1 MIEKLEEKINKYK
14 KKFDHRTWGIIA
26 YVMFGI
32 ALLYGMQMAN
42 MFKRQ
47 KQVVQDNY
55 NKAMYELINYVQNVE
70 ILISKARIT
79 TTPVESSKTY
89 ADIWRQSNLAKEN
102 LASLPV
108 NQNSMSNTSK
118 FLAQVSDYSYSLMK
132 QTIAGEKITDEQ
144 YKTLA
149 DVNDKAEEI
158 SSILNDIYIDLSSGK
173 LKWDE
178 VEKQGDSKLS
188 EEKEKGEVLS
198 NISKISETF
207 TEYEGLIYDGAY
219 SNHILESKPVMI
231 ENEEEVTV
239 EQATQKVKEILENT
253 KKDVEVESIKNTGE
267 SDGTLDVYEFE
278 AKYKDR
284 EDTVYIEITKKGGM
298 LALFIYD
305 REVSKQ
311 NKTAEECEIIGKE
324 YLKSIGIDN
333 VEATYY
339 LVIENMITIN
349 FAAVQDNT
357 TLYPDLIKVKIAM
370 DDGEVCS
377 VETSGYIFNHKDR
390 ENINPTITIEE
401 ARNVLNPNIQIN
413 EEGLAIIPTDSKNEV
428 LVYEFKGTI
437 NEKDFIIYINAKTGK
452 EENILLI
459 VNTEGGTLTI

>member
-1 MIEKLEEKINKYK
+1 MLEKIEENINKYK

-47 KQVVQDNY
+47 KQIVQDNY
-55 NKAMYELINYVQNVE
+55 NKSMYELINYVQNVE

-79 TTPVESSKTY
+79 TTSLESSKIY

-108 NQNSMSNTSK
+108 DQKSMSNTSK

-132 QTIAGEKITDEQ
+132 QTIDGNKISDDQ

-149 DVNDKAEEI
+149 DVNNKAEEI
-158 SSILNDIYIDLSSGK
+158 SNVLNDIYSDLNKGN

-178 VEKQGDSKLS
+178 VEKQGDSKL
-188 EEKEKGEVLS
+188 EKQKKDGEVLS
-198 NISKISETF
+198 NISKISTTF

-219 SNHILESKPVMI
+219 SNHILEAKPVMI
-231 ENEEEVTV
+231 EDKQVVTV
-239 EQATQKVKEILENT
+239 EQATEKVREVLKNT
-253 KKDVEVESIKNTGE
+253 KKNVEIESIKNIGE
-267 SDGTLDVYEFE
+267 SQGTLDVYEFE
-278 AKYKDR
+278 AKYKER
-284 EDTVYIEITKKGGM
+284 EGSVHVEITKKGGM
-298 LALFIYD
+298 LSLFIYD
-305 REVSKQ
+305 RKVSKQ
-311 NKTAEECEIIGKE
+311 NKSQEECEKIGIE
-324 YLKSIGIDN
+324 YLKSIGIEN

-339 LVIENMITIN
+339 LTVENMITIN
-349 FAAVQDNT
+349 YAAVQNNI
-357 TLYPDLIKVKIAM
+357 TLYPDLVKVKIAM

-377 VETSGYIFNHKDR
+377 VETSGYIFNHKERND
-390 ENINPTITIEE
+390 INASITLDE
-401 ARNVLNPNIQIN
+401 ARKVLNKNIVIN
-413 EEGLAIIPTDSKNEV
+413 EEGLAIIPTDSKKEV
-428 LVYEFKGTI
+428 LVYEFKGRI

-459 VNTEGGTLTI
+459 VNTKGGTLTI

>member
-1 MIEKLEEKINKYK
+1 MLEKIEEGINKYK
-14 KKFDHRTWGIIA
+14 KKFDHRTWGIVA

-47 KQVVQDNY
+47 KQIAQDNY
-55 NKAMYELINYVQNVE
+55 NKSMYELINYVQNVE

-79 TTPVESSKTY
+79 TTPVESSKMY

-132 QTIAGEKITDEQ
+132 QTIAGDKITDEQ
-144 YKTLA
+144 YKTLE
-149 DVNDKAEEI
+149 DVNDKAEKI
-158 SSILNDIYIDLSSGK
+158 STVLNDIYSDLNKGR

-178 VEKQGDSKLS
+178 VEKRGDEKLGK
-188 EEKEKGEVLS
+188 EKEEGNVLS
-198 NISKISETF
+198 NISKISSTF

-219 SNHILESKPVMI
+219 SNHILERVPVMI
-231 ENEEEVTV
+231 ENQSEITV
-239 EQATQKVKEILENT
+239 EQATEKVREILQNT
-253 KKDVEVESIKNTGE
+253 KKDVQLESIENTGE
-267 SDGTLDVYEFE
+267 STGTLDVYEFE

-284 EDTVYIEITKKGGM
+284 EDTVHVEITKKGGM
-298 LALFIYD
+298 LSLFIYD
-305 REVSKQ
+305 REVSKK
-311 NKTAEECEIIGKE
+311 NKTAEECEKIGIE
-324 YLKSIGIDN
+324 YLKNIGIEN
-333 VEATYY
+333 IEATYY
-339 LVIENMITIN
+339 LEVENMITIN
-349 FAAVQDNT
+349 YAAVQEDI

-377 VETSGYIFNHKDR
+377 VETSGYIFNHIQR
-390 ENINPTITIEE
+390 EDISPTITIDE
-401 ARNVLNPNIQIN
+401 AKKVLNSNIEIN
-413 EEGLAIIPTDSKNEV
+413 SEGLAIIPTDSKNEV
-428 LVYEFKGTI
+428 LTYEFKGKI
-437 NEKDFIIYINAKTGK
+437 NEKDFIIYVNAKTGK

-459 VNTEGGTLTI
+459 VNTENGTLTI

>member
-1 MIEKLEEKINKYK
+1 MLEKIEENINKYK
-14 KKFDHRTWGIIA
+14 RKFDHRTWGIIA

-47 KQVVQDNY
+47 KQIVQDNY
-55 NKAMYELINYVQNVE
+55 NKSMYELINYVQNVE

-108 NQNSMSNTSK
+108 DQNAMSNTSK

-132 QTIAGEKITDEQ
+132 QTIAGDKISDEQ

-149 DVNDKAEEI
+149 EVNDKAEEI
-158 SSILNDIYIDLSSGK
+158 SNVLNDIYADLNRGK

-178 VEKQGDSKLS
+178 VEKQGDSKL
-188 EEKEKGEVLS
+188 EEQKDEGEVLS
-198 NISKISETF
+198 NISKISKTF

-219 SNHILESKPVMI
+219 SNHILDAKPVMI
-231 ENEEEVTV
+231 ENEKEVTAQ
-239 EQATQKVKEILENT
+239 QATEKVREILQNT
-253 KKDVEVESIKNTGE
+253 KKDVEIESIKNTGE
-267 SDGTLDVYEFE
+267 SKGRLDVYEFE

-284 EDTVYIEITKKGGM
+284 EDTVHVEITKKGGM
-298 LALFIYD
+298 LSLFIYD

-311 NKTAEECEIIGKE
+311 NKTAEECEKIGVE
-324 YLKSIGIDN
+324 YLKSIGIEN
-333 VEATYY
+333 VKATYY
-339 LVIENMITIN
+339 LEIENMITIN
-349 FAAVQDNT
+349 YAAVQDNI

-377 VETSGYIFNHKDR
+377 VETSGYIFNHKQR
-390 ENINPTITIEE
+390 EDVNPTITLDE
-401 ARNVLNPNIQIN
+401 ARKVLNPNIQIN
-413 EEGLAIIPTDSKNEV
+413 EEGLAIIPTDSENEV
-428 LVYEFKGTI
+428 LTYEFKGRI

-452 EENILLI
+452 EENVLLI
-459 VNTEGGTLTI
+459 VNTDGGTLTI